1 MVSFELLFTSP
12 VLLFKLVQ
20 VNLILLI
27 QIIKDLNNNII
38 LIKLIINKVI

>member
-1 MVSFELLFTSP
+1 MVSFKSLFTSP